1 LSDLADIG
9 RLPIGQNEYGLT
21 EAQSRRLR
29 GETAD
34 EVRADAKAMRRE
46 LGLPVDDRLRDE
58 AGRFRER
65 NAVDDLHAS
74 MNKLIRTASGRPL
87 AAPTTS

>member
-1 LSDLADIG
+1 LSELAGIG
-9 RLPIGQNEYGLT
+9 RLAIGQHEYGLT
-21 EAQSRRLR
+21 EAQARRLH

-34 EVRADAKAMRRE
+34 EVRADPKAMRRE

-65 NAVDDLHAS
+65 NPVDDLHSS
-74 MNKLIRTASGRPL
+74 MNKLIRTASGR
-87 AAPTTS
+87 A